1 MIEIRQSG
9 DVVGFSDTVYMLQYH
24 VALSDRIE
32 KILIGLYGTEAEA
45 RAAQLRMQDKRGF
58 IDCPEGFRIEPY
70 VLNKEHWVEGCLD
83 K

>member
-1 MIEIRQSG
+1 MTLEVSL
-9 DVVGFSDTVYMLQYH
+9 DTVYLLQHH
-24 VALSDRIE
+24 VALGDRIE
-32 KILIGLYGTEAEA
+32 KLLIGVYGTEAEA
-45 RAAQLRMQDKRGF
+45 RAAQLRMRDKPGF

>member
-9 DVVGFSDTVYMLQYH
+9 DVGESLDTVYLLQYH

-32 KILIGLYGTEAEA
+32 KILIGVYGTESDA
-45 RAAQLRMQDKRGF
+45 RTAQLRMRDKRGF

-70 VLNKEHWVEGCLD
+70 VLNKEHWVEGSLD
-83 K
+83 N